1 MEQQEIL
8 MWLKGD
14 ILPVSQASINVLSP
28 TCQFGANVFEGL
40 RAYENDGQLYIFR
53 LKDHINRLQDS
64 IKLAR
69 FNYVKEDEFYTQS
82 ILDVIKANEFKEDVA
97 IRQTVFLD
105 GFGSWMSEDT
115 AEMFIAP
122 IPKGRTYPT
131 DFKGLNCTFSS
142 WQRISE
148 LSLPPKIKL
157 GANYMNSRLGQM
169 EAKRNGYDICIFLN
183 SAGKVS
189 EGPGACIFM
198 VRNGVLITPPVT
210 ASILESITRETLIT
224 VARDFLGI
232 EVLERDVDRTE
243 LYLAD
248 EVFFCGTAVEL
259 AKVKKIDGL
268 EINNKAHSTVFSRLE
283 SSYFDIVRGRVEQ
296 YSHWLT
302 PVYEK

>member
-8 MWLKGD
+8 MWLKGN
-14 ILPVSQASINVLSP
+14 ILPVSQASINVLS
-28 TCQFGANVFEGL
+28 TTSQFGANVFEGL

-53 LKDHINRLQDS
+53 LKDHVNRLQNS
-64 IKLAR
+64 IKLVR
-69 FNYVKEDEFYTQS
+69 FNYVKEDEFYAKS
-82 ILDVIKANEFKEDVA
+82 ILDVIKANEFKEDIA

-115 AEMFIAP
+115 ADMFIAP
-122 IPKGRTYPT
+122 IPKGRTYST
-131 DFKGLNCTFSS
+131 NFKGLNCTFSS

-169 EAKRNGYDICIFLN
+169 EAKRNGYDMCVFLN

-268 EINNKAHSTVFSRLE
+268 EINNKANSTVFSRLE

-302 PVYEK
+302 PVYEM

>member
-1 MEQQEIL
+1 MGQQEIL
-8 MWLKGD
+8 MWLKGK
-14 ILPVSQASINVLSP
+14 ILPVSQANINVLSP
-28 TCQFGANVFEGL
+28 TSQFGANVFEGL
-40 RAYENDGQLYIFR
+40 RAYESEGQLHIFR
-53 LKDHINRLQDS
+53 LQDHINRLQNS
-64 IKLAR
+64 ITLAR
-69 FNYVKEDEFYTQS
+69 FNYIKEDEFYAKS
-82 ILDVIKANEFKEDVA
+82 ILDVIKANEFKEDIA

-122 IPKGRTYPT
+122 IPKGRTYPD
-131 DFKGLNCTFSS
+131 DFEGLNCTFSS

-169 EAKRNGYDICIFLN
+169 EAKRNGYDTCIFLN

-198 VRNGVLITPPVT
+198 VRNGVLVTPPVT

-224 VARDFLGI
+224 VARDLLGI
-232 EVLERDVDRTE
+232 EVLERDIDRSE

-259 AKVKKIDGL
+259 AKVKQIDGL
-268 EINNKAHSTVFSRLE
+268 EIKNKANSTIFSRLE
-283 SSYFDIVRGRVEQ
+283 SSYFNIVRGNVEQ